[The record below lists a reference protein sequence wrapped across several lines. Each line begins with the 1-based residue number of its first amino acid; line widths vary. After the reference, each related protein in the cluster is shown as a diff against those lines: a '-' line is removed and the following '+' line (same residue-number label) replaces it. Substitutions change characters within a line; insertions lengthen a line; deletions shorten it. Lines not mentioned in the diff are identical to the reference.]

1 MSDTT
6 PNVVVAMP
14 SQLFT
19 LARTFK
25 AASGGKIYVGEMYK
39 DPASFENQIQVYLEN
54 EDGSCVP
61 VAQPILL
68 NAGGYPVYNG
78 QIAKFVTKQSHSM
91 AVYDARNVQQFY
103 FPKNVGHTVRASLT
117 DFGVTKLSNATNSD
131 DETTAATPK
140 SVTDALTGAKGV
152 NLGDVMTVGARYPA
166 NGSKCTTFMS
176 NYTPHLSAAKG
187 NVKPALEISNQGNK
201 EAAAAL
207 LLHREG
213 VFATYFGLDTDNA
226 LAIGGFSLDGKRY
239 RLYHEG
245 FTGGLARMSE
255 GVGWRK
261 DENTGFIIQCGQ
273 TVTRGINEDANLW
286 QSFNV
291 PFHEGVWAISLTPYW
306 PGRNAWDKS
315 YDYGPL
321 LGGYNNDGFNWN
333 KQSFGTVHYD
343 WDCGMHW
350 LAIGK

>member
-1 MSDTT
+1 MQKIGDITT
-6 PNVVVAMP
+6 TADP
-14 SQLFT
+14 QGEFT
-19 LARTFK
+19 
-25 AASGGKIYVGEMYK
+25 
-39 DPASFENQIQVYLEN
+39 
-54 EDGSCVP
+54 DGN
-61 VAQPILL
+61 VAQGVSPTILPAAWFTTVQREL
-68 NAGGYPVYNG
+68 IAVLTDAGLKPDKSDDSQVSKAIQKMLSEG
-78 QIAKFVTKQSHSM
+78 IDK
-91 AVYDARNVQQFY
+91 AVV
-103 FPKNVGHTVRASLT
+103 PASLT
-117 DFGVTKLSNATNSD
+117 KAGITKLSNETNSD

-187 NVKPALEISNQGNK
+187 SAKPALEISNQGNK
-201 EAAAAL
+201 DAVAAL

-213 VFATYFGLDTDNA
+213 DFATYFGLDTDNA

-273 TVTRGINEDANLW
+273 TVTRGINEDANIW

-333 KQSFGTVHYD
+333 KQSFGTVRYD